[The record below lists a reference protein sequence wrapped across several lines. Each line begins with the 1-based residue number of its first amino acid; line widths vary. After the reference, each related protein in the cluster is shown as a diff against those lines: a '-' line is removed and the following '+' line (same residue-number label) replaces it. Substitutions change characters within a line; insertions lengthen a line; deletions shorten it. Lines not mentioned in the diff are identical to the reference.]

1 MRIRPIATVLA
12 LCISSGGLALAG
24 NQQGADAGVKDK
36 CPGYKVEHF
45 GKVKHGFDATLEL
58 AGTPCNI
65 YGKDIQSLILS
76 VRFDTKDRLHVHV
89 RDAAGKQ
96 YQIPHSIISLDIGA
110 GVNEQGSSLR
120 FSYYHDPKTGFGFEV
135 HRGNDIIFDTTGHP
149 LIFEDQYIEI
159 TSSLPQKANIYGIGE
174 TPDYF
179 RRDSSNSTKT
189 LWNRDAADPFRENV
203 YGSHSVY
210 MELRQGMFHG
220 AYLHNSH
227 GMDIVLANEAI
238 QYRVLGGTA
247 DFYFFA
253 GPSALAVIDQYTELV
268 GRPNRI
274 PYWSLGFHNCRYG
287 YKSVYEV
294 NDVIANYS
302 LANIPLEVAWT
313 DIDYM
318 DKTRD
323 FTFDPVNFP
332 LSEMQK
338 QLETLHNH
346 KQKMVLM
353 TDPAIQHN
361 SSYPTYMHGHDLDVF
376 IKNADGSEYIGQVWP
391 GYTVFP
397 DWFAPNTEKWW
408 HSELKQYFDQLAI
421 DGMWID
427 MNEASSFCTG
437 SCGSGKPEDEA
448 PVYPWLLGSAEPPH
462 RKINTTDLFLVPP
475 YAIHNPLPEI
485 SDKTIETTAVHSNG
499 VIEYHVHNLYGY
511 MESKA
516 TRDFLL
522 QRRPDERP
530 FLLSRSTFSGS
541 GALVNH
547 WTGDNA
553 ATWQDLHLSIASVFD
568 FGIFGIPMVGAD
580 ICGFN
585 GNTTE
590 ELCARWIELGAFYP
604 FSRDHNAIDMLP
616 QELYRWDSVAEA
628 SRRALAVRY
637 SLLPYLYT
645 MYQHSVEVGWPV
657 ARPLV
662 FEFPSISAVVD
673 NDRQMLIGDGIL
685 ISPVLQKGAV
695 SVDAFFPSGRWYDWY
710 TYVEVAGSDAN
721 ITLDAPLEHVNV
733 HIRGGKIVPIQPSA
747 LTTAEAREH
756 DYSLLVATDY
766 HGTASGELYVD
777 DGQTLS
783 SDHRWVQFEY
793 ADQVLRIGHRSGGSF
808 VIQQK
813 ISRIILL
820 GVPDV
825 GMVFVN
831 NIPAI
836 SKISSKNGS
845 IVICDLQVDINN
857 ATTISF
863 L

>member
-1 MRIRPIATVLA
+1 MG
-12 LCISSGGLALAG
+12 SGVGESAS
-24 NQQGADAGVKDK
+24 N
-36 CPGYKVEHF
+36 
-45 GKVKHGFDATLEL
+45 
-58 AGTPCNI
+58 
-65 YGKDIQSLILS
+65 
-76 VRFDTKDRLHVHV
+76 
-89 RDAAGKQ
+89 
-96 YQIPHSIISLDIGA
+96 
-110 GVNEQGSSLR
+110 LR
-120 FSYYHDPKTGFGFEV
+120 FSYFHDQSAGFGFEV
-135 HRGNDIIFDTTGHP
+135 HRGNDVIFDTTGHP
-149 LIFEDQYIEI
+149 LIFEDQYIEV
-159 TSSLPQKANIYGIGE
+159 TSNLPANANIYGIGE

-179 RRDSSNSTKT
+179 RRDPNNSTKT

-210 MELRQGMFHG
+210 MELRQGKFHG

-227 GMDIVLANEAI
+227 GMDIALANSTI

-294 NDVIANYS
+294 NEVVANYS
-302 LANIPLEVAWT
+302 KANIPLEVAWT

-332 LSEMQK
+332 LEEMQK
-338 QLETLHNH
+338 QLQSLHSNN
-346 KQKMVLM
+346 QRMVLM

-361 SSYPTYMHGHDLDVF
+361 ASYAPYSRGHDLDVF
-376 IKNADGSEYIGQVWP
+376 IKNEDGSEFVGQVWP

-397 DWFAPNTEKWW
+397 DWFSPNVDRWW
-408 HSELKQYFDQLAI
+408 HRELGEFFDKLPM

-437 SCGSGKPEDEA
+437 SCGTGKPADEIPA
-448 PVYPWLLGSAEPPH
+448 YPWTVDPPPPH
-462 RKINTTDLFLVPP
+462 RNINTTNLFLVPP
-475 YAIHNPLPEI
+475 YAIHNPLTEI

-499 VIEYHVHNLYGY
+499 IIEYHVHNLYGY
-511 MESKA
+511 MESRT

-522 QRRPDERP
+522 QYRPNVRP
-530 FLLSRSTFSGS
+530 FLLSRSTFAGS

-553 ATWQDLHLSIASVFD
+553 ATWEDLHISIASVLD

-604 FSRDHNAIDMLP
+604 FSRDHNAIDMIP
-616 QELYRWDSVAEA
+616 QELYQWDIVAEA

-637 SLLPYLYT
+637 RLLPYFYT
-645 MYQHSVEVGWPV
+645 MYQHSVEMGWPV

-662 FEFPSISAVVD
+662 FKFPEVLAVVD
-673 NDRQMLIGDGIL
+673 NDRQMLIGDDIL
-685 ISPVLQKGAV
+685 VSPVLVKGATT
-695 SVDAFFPSGRWYDWY
+695 VDAFFPRGRWYDWY
-710 TYVEVAGSDAN
+710 SYKEIVGTNAN
-721 ITLDAPLEHVNV
+721 VTLDAPLEHINV
-733 HIRGGKIVPIQPSA
+733 HIRGGAIIPLQQSA
-747 LTTAEAREH
+747 MTTVASRKS
-756 DYSLLVATDY
+756 DYTLLIATDS
-766 HGTASGELYVD
+766 HGAACGELYID
-777 DGQTLS
+777 DGETFDS
-783 SDHRWVQFEY
+783 AHKWVQFDY
-793 ADQVLRIGHRSGGSF
+793 ADQTLHVDQRSGGTF
-808 VIQQK
+808 VIEQK
-813 ISRIILL
+813 LSQIVVL

-825 GMVFVN
+825 EMVFVN
-831 NIPAI
+831 GVPTKGDI
-836 SKISSKNGS
+836 STNNGS
-845 IVICDLQVDINN
+845 TVICNLDISLNN
-857 ATTISF
+857 STLVRF

>member
-1 MRIRPIATVLA
+1 MSR
-12 LCISSGGLALAG
+12 
-24 NQQGADAGVKDK
+24 
-36 CPGYKVEHF
+36 
-45 GKVKHGFDATLEL
+45 
-58 AGTPCNI
+58 
-65 YGKDIQSLILS
+65 
-76 VRFDTKDRLHVHV
+76 
-89 RDAAGKQ
+89 KQ
-96 YQIPHSIISLDIGA
+96 YQIPHSVIPLDIGS
-110 GVNEQGSSLR
+110 GVSESSSNLK
-120 FSYYHDPKTGFGFEV
+120 FSYFHDPKTGFGFEV
-135 HRGNDIIFDTTGHP
+135 HRGTDVIFDTTGHP
-149 LIFEDQYIEI
+149 LIFEDQYLEI
-159 TSSLPQKANIYGIGE
+159 TSSLPRNANIYGIGE
-174 TPDYF
+174 SPDYF
-179 RRDSSNSTKT
+179 RRDSSNTTKT

-210 MELRQGMFHG
+210 MELRQGLFHG

-227 GMDIVLANEAI
+227 GMDIVLANDTI

-253 GPSALAVIDQYTELV
+253 GTSALAVIDQYTELV
-268 GRPNRI
+268 GRPNQI

-294 NDVIANYS
+294 NEVIANYS
-302 LANIPLEVAWT
+302 SANIPLEVAWT

-323 FTFDPVNFP
+323 FTFDLVNFP

-338 QLETLHNH
+338 QLQTLHER
-346 KQKMVLM
+346 KQKMVLII
-353 TDPAIQHN
+353 DPAILHS
-361 SSYPTYMHGHDLDVF
+361 SSYPTYVRGHDLDVF
-376 IKNADGSEYIGQVWP
+376 IKNADGTEYIGQVWP

-397 DWFAPNTEKWW
+397 DWFAPNTDKWW
-408 HSELKQYFDQLAI
+408 HGELQQCFDQLQI

-437 SCGSGKPEDEA
+437 SCGSGKPDDEI
-448 PVYPWLLGSAEPPH
+448 PPYPWLLESVEPPH
-462 RKINTTDLFLVPP
+462 RKINTTDKYLVPP

-485 SDKTIETTAVHSNG
+485 SDKTIETTAVHANG
-499 VIEYHVHNLYGY
+499 IIEYHVHNLYGY
-511 MESKA
+511 MESRT

-522 QRRPDERP
+522 RHRPNERP

-541 GALVNH
+541 GALANH

-604 FSRDHNAIDMLP
+604 FSRDHNAIGMVP

-628 SRRALAVRY
+628 SRRALNVRY
-637 SLLPYLYT
+637 SLLPYFYT
-645 MYQHSVEVGWPV
+645 MYQHSVELGWPV

-662 FEFPSISAVVD
+662 FEFPGIPAVID

-685 ISPVLQKGAV
+685 VSPVLQKGAV

-710 TYVEVAGSDAN
+710 TFVEITGSSSN
-721 ITLDAPLEHVNV
+721 ITLSAPLEHVNV
-733 HIRGGKIVPIQPSA
+733 HIRGGKIIATQPPA

-756 DYSLLVATDY
+756 DFSLLVATDY
-766 HGTASGELYVD
+766 HGTASGELFVD

-793 ADQVLRIGHRSGGSF
+793 ADQALRIDHRSEGSF
-808 VIQQK
+808 AIQQR
-813 ISRIILL
+813 ISRIVLL
-820 GVPDV
+820 GVPDI

-831 NIPAI
+831 NIPAV

-845 IVICDLQVDINN
+845 IVICDLKIDINN